1 MRTKPSK
8 SSTRSSTKAKN
19 TRTSGTPLYVHIPFC
34 ASKCHY
40 CDFNSYAQ
48 RGRAVTKP
56 YLDALYL
63 EIERRA
69 SWQPRTIF
77 FGGGTPSILEPDEIT
92 ELLDR
97 LDALTGFRGATEEI
111 SFECNPESLT
121 QEKARALRDGG
132 VNRISIGMQSFRPEI
147 LKFYDRAHDATTA
160 RNAFRF
166 AREAGFDSINLD
178 LIFGAPGQTLEQWEE
193 DLAEGLKL
201 EPDHIAAYDLIF
213 EEGTVLQR
221 MKLLGRT
228 APNAE
233 ELQAQMYKRTMQ
245 IVEGAG
251 LRRYETSNYAR
262 PGKECRHNINYW
274 KNAEYIG
281 LGAGA
286 VSYVGGARWK
296 NPAAPQAY
304 IDAVLGGEAMRE
316 EEERLA
322 PREKLGE
329 TMMLR
334 LRLREGVSRAEV
346 AAQTGFDPGIEFK
359 EELLSLESDGLVRTS
374 ADRIELTPHGL
385 LLGDLVASRFL

>member
-1 MRTKPSK
+1 MRTKPLK
-8 SSTRSSTKAKN
+8 SSTRSSTKASD
-19 TRTSGTPLYVHIPFC
+19 RPRGTPLYIHIPFC

-48 RGRAVTKP
+48 RGREVTRP
-56 YLDALYL
+56 YLEALFL

-77 FGGGTPSILEPDEIT
+77 FGGGTPSILEADEIA

-97 LDALTGFRGATEEI
+97 LNAVTGFRGATAEV

-121 QEKARALRDGG
+121 LEKARALRDGG
-132 VNRISIGMQSFRPEI
+132 VNRISIGMQSFRAET
-147 LKFYDRAHDATTA
+147 LRFYDRAHDAQTA

-201 EPDHIAAYDLIF
+201 GPDHIAAYDLIF
-213 EEGTVLQR
+213 EEGTVLR
-221 MKLLGRT
+221 RWKELGRT

-233 ELQAQMYKRTMQ
+233 ETQAQMYERTMQ
-245 IVEGAG
+245 ILEAAG

-262 PGKECRHNINYW
+262 PGKECLHNINYW
-274 KNAEYIG
+274 KNGEYIG

-286 VSYVGGARWK
+286 VSYLGGARWK

-304 IDAVLGGEAMRE
+304 IEAVRTGSAVRE
-316 EEERLA
+316 EEERLT

-334 LRLREGVSRAEV
+334 LRLREGISRAEV
-346 AAQTGFDPGIEFK
+346 AAQTSFDPGVEYK
-359 EELLSLESDGLVRTS
+359 DTLLTLEEQGLVRTS
-374 ADRIELTPHGL
+374 ADRIELTPRGL
-385 LLGDLVASRFL
+385 MLGDLVASRFL